1 MFTCKATTYL
11 APFCACMYGNKLARS
26 ILCFLVHGS
35 ARSVLGL
42 LAEFQFSTHRLFF
55 FLSYI
60 LTHSDLSLFVTQ
72 HLSALHFVLHV
83 KLQLGALCCSIL
95 LVQLQLGSLCFV
107 LVRTAT
113 T

>member
-1 MFTCKATTYL
+1 MVQRVLLWVCLLSF
-11 APFCACMYGNKLARS
+11 NLART
-26 ILCFLVHGS
+26 V
-35 ARSVLGL
+35 
-42 LAEFQFSTHRLFF
+42 F

-72 HLSALHFVLHV
+72 HLSALHFVLRV

-95 LVQLQLGSLCFV
+95 LVQLQLGSLRFV

-113 T
+113 TWRALI

>member
-1 MFTCKATTYL
+1 
-11 APFCACMYGNKLARS
+11 MYGNKLARS

-42 LAEFQFSTHRLFF
+42 LAEFQFSTHRV

-60 LTHSDLSLFVTQ
+60 LTHSDLSLFETQ
-72 HLSALHFVLHV
+72 HLSALHFVLRI

-95 LVQLQLGSLCFV
+95 LVQLQLGSLRFV

-113 T
+113 TWRALI